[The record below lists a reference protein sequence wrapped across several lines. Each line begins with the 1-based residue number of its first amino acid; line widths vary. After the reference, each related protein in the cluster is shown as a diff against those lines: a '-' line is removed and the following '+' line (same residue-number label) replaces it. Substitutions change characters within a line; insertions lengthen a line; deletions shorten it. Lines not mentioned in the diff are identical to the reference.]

1 MTADMEVESVEVLCN
16 DEEREGRIEE
26 IDNEEEREGGKVGEI
41 DNGEEREGGRVETD
55 NGEEREG
62 ERVETDNGEERE
74 GERVEIDN
82 GEEREGERVETD
94 NGEERGGRV
103 EEIDNGVEREGGRV
117 EEIRRGVEDLSIRC
131 IPCNTKVTM
140 RLEGSGNKK
149 VFRSIHPNWQQLD
162 DVWLFKEGSY
172 WIKNN
177 CMPLLKCPGVAENA
191 VSLTVHFLSLASAL
205 FSISNKYFYIAV

>member
-62 ERVETDNGEERE
+62 ERVETDNGEER
-74 GERVEIDN
+74 GGRVEEIDN
-82 GEEREGERVETD
+82 GEERE
-94 NGEERGGRV
+94 GGRV

-117 EEIRRGVEDLSIRC
+117 GEIRRGVEDLSIRC